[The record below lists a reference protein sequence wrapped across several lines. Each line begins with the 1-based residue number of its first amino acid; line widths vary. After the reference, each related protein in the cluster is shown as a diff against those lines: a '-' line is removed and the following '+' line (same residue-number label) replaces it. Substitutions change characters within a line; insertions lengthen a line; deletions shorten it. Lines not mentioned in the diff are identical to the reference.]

1 MISNA
6 CHPCEMLFQV
16 RRTRERKTRHILVR
30 RSGDRHNICES
41 WSLPSS
47 SSRWRCRASLG
58 RSMQAVERVTI
69 GLARPRKSVSRIGIG
84 KVRFEV
90 IMASG
95 DLIIL
100 FAGLN
105 SNDGPFMS
113 IRVICC
119 LVAQISIT
127 KLLRRF
133 TSPFCAFHVHGEVLL
148 DMMLTGHM
156 LFPYLFSL

>member
-1 MISNA
+1 MHAIPVKCYSRYGEHAREKRGTSSSAAVVIGTIFASHGACLVPQAVGDVVRPSGGRCRLSN
-6 CHPCEMLFQV
+6 V
-16 RRTRERKTRHILVR
+16 
-30 RSGDRHNICES
+30 
-41 WSLPSS
+41 LPSA
-47 SSRWRCRASLG
+47 WQG
-58 RSMQAVERVTI
+58 P
-69 GLARPRKSVSRIGIG
+69 GKSVSRIGIG

-113 IRVICC
+113 TRVICC